1 MIRRPQNHP
10 SFVKLTF
17 VAALVI
23 ATLLLLVGCTSGPQ
37 FDKAIGAGK
46 KALVAVDI
54 AFEEGAVIWDAGVR
68 VQVEICRAQ
77 NLQTAEE
84 RRKCLGPLADGKKVQ
99 PRLEEAREAYDAIV
113 AALETLDKVARELK
127 PYIEAAQKASKEAGQ

>member
-1 MIRRPQNHP
+1 MIEQRKP
-10 SFVKLTF
+10 SAVVQVTF
-17 VAALVI
+17 SIALIVALF
-23 ATLLLLVGCTSGPQ
+23 LLLGCSSGPQ
-37 FDKAIGAGK
+37 FDKAIVAGK

-84 RRKCLGPLADGKKVQ
+84 RRRCLGPLADGKKVQ

-113 AALETLDKVARELK
+113 EALETLDKVARELK
-127 PYIEAAQKASKEAGQ
+127 PYIEAAQKASKEARQ